1 MEKVAVSKFA
11 VLNLVLVENLGN
23 ANSLAYALQKD
34 ILIIVNFEVRI
45 SQGRGCRFD
54 NDQYGN
60 TGCGIFKQ
68 GVQN

>member
-11 VLNLVLVENLGN
+11 VLNLVLVENLAN

-34 ILIIVNFEVRI
+34 FLIIVNFEVRI

-54 NDQYGN
+54 NDQGR
-60 TGCGIFKQ
+60 FP
-68 GVQN
+68 